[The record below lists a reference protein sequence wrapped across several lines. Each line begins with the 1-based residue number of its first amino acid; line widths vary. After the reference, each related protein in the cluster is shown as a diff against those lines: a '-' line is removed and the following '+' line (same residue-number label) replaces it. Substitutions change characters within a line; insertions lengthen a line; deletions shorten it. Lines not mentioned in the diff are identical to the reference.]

1 MVKLLWIGEFEFA
14 RKLIANSEYRSL
26 GSFEEYLFNLVICVQ
41 GSGWGGWHFSHP
53 EHNHGV
59 HYGFLYGNEAFKQ
72 SSMPLTDLLKMD
84 VPCFSS
90 IDGLVDVKFDK
101 TELERVGTIIP
112 QELQKEL
119 RLPLILFGPL
129 GDYPGKYKL
138 VGSKI
143 EEFLLQN
150 LLKLT
155 DASFDKFKENLSY
168 KLFDS
173 ISTLN
178 RRKFSSIY
186 KVFFKLEQDE
196 LSRVWLNARY
206 DPFWPKSVQA
216 SLSNEF

>member
-1 MVKLLWIGEFEFA
+1 MADILLEWHGWDRLRLRTISPSQILAIEKNELHYSIAEPSCREQSSIDRLVKLLWIGEFEFA
-14 RKLIANSEYRSL
+14 RKLIANSENRSL

-59 HYGFLYGNEAFKQ
+59 HYSFLYGNEAFKQ
-72 SSMPLTDLLKMD
+72 SSMPLSDLLKMD

-101 TELERVGTIIP
+101 TELERVATIIP

-129 GDYPGKYKL
+129 GDYPGKYRL

-143 EEFLLQN
+143 EEF
-150 LLKLT
+150 
-155 DASFDKFKENLSY
+155 
-168 KLFDS
+168 
-173 ISTLN
+173 
-178 RRKFSSIY
+178 RSS
-186 KVFFKLEQDE
+186 KT
-196 LSRVWLNARY
+196 
-206 DPFWPKSVQA
+206 PKTH
-216 SLSNEF
+216 